1 MFPFRQPAAL
11 LPLSHLASLLGK
23 VLSLSL
29 SLSLSLRGYSSLQP
43 RLVFLLS
50 CWPLSPLLYLLTNY
64 FSLMILT
71 LCLVA

>member
-29 SLSLSLRGYSSLQP
+29 SLRGSSSLQL

-50 CWPLSPLLYLLTNY
+50 CWPSSLLCLLTNY

-71 LCLVA
+71 PCLVA